1 MGDLGISA
9 GKLGQAETDS
19 SHDRIGARTR
29 VQLLEK
35 CAYVVLHR
43 VLANAERLG
52 NRPIRFA
59 GGK

>member
-9 GKLGQAETDS
+9 GKSGQAETDPT
-19 SHDRIGARTR
+19 HNRIGARTR

-43 VLANAERLG
+43 VLADAECLG
-52 NRPIRFA
+52 NRSIRFA
-59 GGK
+59 GG